1 MKAVVFGYHEIGYV
15 CLEELLDAKV
25 EVSALFTHDDDPS
38 EEIWFRRPAML
49 ARERS
54 IPLYTPIN
62 LKDKEWTDLV
72 QDLSPDVIFSFYY
85 RTLIPGDILKI
96 PPVGAFNLH
105 GSLLPRFR
113 GRCPVNWV
121 LIEGETRTG
130 VTLHVMEEKADT
142 GDIIDQRAVDISW
155 DDTARSLF
163 QKLVVEARLLV
174 RHVLPLLESGKFTR
188 EPQTGPHSYY
198 GGRKPDD
205 GLVVWTRD
213 ARSIY
218 NLVRA
223 TTHPYPGAFT
233 FLDGRKCLIWKA
245 LPLDGDSGRIA
256 GTVISEQPF
265 VVQTGRGEL
274 QLLRV
279 QLEGEPE
286 VDGDLFALAHG
297 LKNTLLGGQF

>member
-1 MKAVVFGYHEIGYV
+1 VKAVVFGYHEIGYV

-213 ARSIY
+213 VRSIY

>member
-38 EEIWFRRPAML
+38 EEIWFQRPAML

>member
-54 IPLYTPIN
+54 IPIYTPVN
-62 LKDKEWTDLV
+62 LKDKEWTDLI

-96 PPVGAFNLH
+96 PPVWAFNLH

-174 RHVLPLLESGKFTR
+174 RHVLPLLESGRFTR

-256 GTVISEQPF
+256 GTVISERPF